1 MRLPSTSIALGDF
14 SAGIIFSH
22 VTSFELISNIA
33 FFSTFKPA
41 LSNHIFS
48 LLFSEVLVLVLVVEV
63 EVEVDNTKKEEDEDL
78 K

>member
-1 MRLPSTSIALGDF
+1 LRLPSTSIALGDF

-33 FFSTFKPA
+33 FFSTFKTA

-48 LLFSEVLVLVLVVEV
+48 LLFSEVLVLVVEV
-63 EVEVDNTKKEEDEDL
+63 EVEVDDTKNEEDEDL